1 MQHAV
6 QQLEEHLSDFESLP
20 EHLTRERLTAIISNV
35 TANKAA
41 VASASINQKICQ
53 VHDSLEFKYQ
63 RTNVGHETSKEDKKS
78 ATSSRRSN
86 GQSGKK

>member
-1 MQHAV
+1 MQR
-6 QQLEEHLSDFESLP
+6 LEEHLSEFESLP
-20 EHLTRERLTAIISNV
+20 EHLTREHLTAIISNV

-41 VASASINQKICQ
+41 VASASISQKIHQ
-53 VHDSLEFKYQ
+53 VHDSLEFNYQ
-63 RTNVGHETSKEDKKS
+63 RTNTGHETSGEDKKS